1 MTMIQA
7 LEYLIGIAEIS
18 DRKLNKMYNDPSSA
32 FVRWTSLGYCCYS
45 HDRRGL
51 RGHDRANDY
60 KEKMKDYLG
69 ERASSFRF
77 RIRNTFR
84 GYDVQVRTLTDAEKK
99 RYKK

>member
-7 LEYLIGIAEIS
+7 LEYLIGIAEVS
-18 DRKLNKMYNDPSSA
+18 DRKLNKMYNDPLSA
-32 FVRWTSLGYCCYS
+32 FVRWTSLGYYCYS
-45 HDRRGL
+45 R
-51 RGHDRANDY
+51 DRANDY
-60 KEKMKDYLG
+60 KERMKDYLG
-69 ERASSFRF
+69 EQASSFRF